1 MLSQIVAQ
9 IQEHK
14 NESKK
19 LVNRIQT
26 LLLGLHHDHKKITQV
41 ACQFLGE
48 ELVKGFEP
56 YYLGLHD
63 DHKNNNHTSSSPTLG
78 WFARIA

>member
-1 MLSQIVAQ
+1 LLSQIVAQ
-9 IQEHK
+9 IQKHK

-26 LLLGLHHDHKKITQV
+26 ILLGLRHDHKKITQ
-41 ACQFLGE
+41 ATCQFLGE
-48 ELVKGFEP
+48 EFIIGFKP

-63 DHKNNNHTSSSPTLG
+63 GS
-78 WFARIA
+78 

>member
-1 MLSQIVAQ
+1 MLISQIVAQ
-9 IQEHK
+9 IQEQK

-19 LVNRIQT
+19 LVNMIQT
-26 LLLGLHHDHKKITQV
+26 ILLGLHHDHKKIAQA

-48 ELVKGFEP
+48 KLVIGFEP

-63 DHKNNNHTSSSPTLG
+63 GS
-78 WFARIA
+78 

>member
-1 MLSQIVAQ
+1 LFSQIVVQ

-19 LVNRIQT
+19 LVNKIQT
-26 LLLGLHHDHKKITQV
+26 LLLGLRHDHKKHHIAT
-41 ACQFLGE
+41 CQFLGE
-48 ELVKGFEP
+48 KLVICFKP

-63 DHKNNNHTSSSPTLG
+63 G
-78 WFARIA
+78 